1 VTGEREPRT
10 DLDSRARSLLA
21 NERTFLAWVRTGL
34 SMLAIGIAAAQFIGR
49 DEVNGIH
56 IVTIF
61 SLFLAVSGVMLTV
74 FGGIQFARGR
84 DQINTGTYRS
94 STTAVGLTVA
104 MAIIA
109 GVVGIAIILIIRQPI

>member
-49 DEVNGIH
+49 DEVNGLH
-56 IVTIF
+56 LVTIF